1 MFRVVRRTARN
12 PASRSPM
19 PVGTSLA
26 CQAVYVFSDKGL
38 LISMSIPNGCQGN
51 RRSAGRSRVLFLAVA
66 LLAAGRLPATDGHV
80 MHGAGPVN
88 ESIGGAGTGACL
100 DATGSIAWNPA
111 CTVTFEGTFLDG
123 AFEYFVP
130 FRSLS
135 SSVGANAFGV
145 GFPAQS
151 MFGVTQSATNA
162 GAMPSFAFV
171 KHGPKSRNAY
181 HMGLVS
187 VAGFGVDYPQD
198 NTFHNA
204 ILTPQAPAGMG
215 FGAIDSSYA
224 MMKVPIGISRMVTSR
239 LAIGVSVVPALSMLK
254 VAPAPFAAPVS
265 IGGGAAQYLSA
276 SNTSKAAGI
285 GGDVG
290 VHYQLGRTVSLG
302 AAWHSPMRF
311 AAFQW
316 NALDA
321 SNQPHT
327 VRFRMDMPQFV
338 TMGIGVTPA
347 AGTLLAA
354 DVRWINYA
362 NTQGFAASGFN
373 PDGSVAGF
381 GWRNIWTAGGGVQQ
395 RVARKYFLR
404 LGYNYSQNPIPAALS
419 FFNTPAPAIVQH
431 HITAGLT
438 KVLSPR
444 LAIHL
449 VYYHVFENHETGP
462 YMGPQGPMANASVTN
477 QLAENSFAVGFTR
490 HL

>member
-1 MFRVVRRTARN
+1 
-12 PASRSPM
+12 M
-19 PVGTSLA
+19 PIL
-26 CQAVYVFSDKGL
+26 
-38 LISMSIPNGCQGN
+38 NGCKPN
-51 RRSAGRSRVLFLAVA
+51 RRSAGRSRILFLAVS
-66 LLAAGRLPATDGHV
+66 LLAAGRLPATDGHI

-111 CTVTFEGTFLDG
+111 CTARFEGTYLDG
-123 AFEYFVP
+123 AFEYFIP

-135 SSVGANAFGV
+135 SSIGANAFGL
-145 GFPAQS
+145 GFPAQPMS
-151 MFGVTQSATNA
+151 GVTQSATNA
-162 GAMPSFAFV
+162 GAMPSFAFI

-181 HMGLVS
+181 HIGIIS

-198 NTFHNA
+198 STFQNA

-224 MMKVPIGISRMVTSR
+224 MMKVPVGISRMVTNR
-239 LAIGVSVVPALSMLK
+239 LSIGVSVVPALSMLK

-265 IGGGAAQYLSA
+265 TDGGRSAQYLSA

-285 GGDVG
+285 GGDIG
-290 VHYQLGRTVSLG
+290 MHYQVARNVTFG
-302 AAWHSPMRF
+302 AAYHSPMRF
-311 AAFQW
+311 ANFQW
-316 NALDA
+316 NTLDA
-321 SNQPHT
+321 ANQKHI
-327 VRFRMDMPQFV
+327 VQFRMDMPQFV
-338 TMGIGVTPA
+338 TMGIGVTPSPR
-347 AGTLLAA
+347 TLLAA

-362 NTQGFAASGFN
+362 NTQGFSASGFN

-395 RVARKYFLR
+395 KAGKNFYFR

-438 KVLSPR
+438 KVVSPK
-444 LAIHL
+444 LAMHL
-449 VYYHVFENHETGP
+449 VYYHVFENHQTGP

-477 QLAENSFAVGFTR
+477 KLAENSVAVGFTR